1 VPGLDVDPAA
11 SRCLP
16 QPNGLAV
23 SGIRLNLAGRE
34 PSGMVA
40 PGVEAEALAAE
51 VTRELLALIDERTSR
66 PAVRRVL
73 RTRSCYDGPWLDE
86 LPDLLVEWSDE
97 VPTGSAALA
106 GGRGAV
112 VRLSSEQLGT
122 IEGANRY
129 ARTGEHRTGGMFV
142 AAGPG
147 LPAGRL
153 ARVVSVLDYAPT
165 IARLVGERLAD
176 ADGIPIE
183 ELAPG
188 PS

>member
-1 VPGLDVDPAA
+1 
-11 SRCLP
+11 
-16 QPNGLAV
+16 
-23 SGIRLNLAGRE
+23 
-34 PSGMVA
+34 MVA

-153 ARVVSVLDYAPT
+153 ERVVSVLDYAPT